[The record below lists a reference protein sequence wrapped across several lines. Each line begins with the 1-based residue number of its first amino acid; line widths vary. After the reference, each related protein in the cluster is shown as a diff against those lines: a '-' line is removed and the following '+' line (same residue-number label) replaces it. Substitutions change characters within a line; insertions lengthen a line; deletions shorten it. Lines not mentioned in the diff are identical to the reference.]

1 MQIAVIAHS
10 YPSKGTPTAAT
21 FVQVIARGFA
31 KAGHEVVVVRPVPF
45 PRVLKRNLFPEVEVD
60 EESGIKVLCPGYLSF
75 SGKMRAPLLG
85 VFNPARW
92 SFENFSRS
100 AVSALKRIDFTPDIV
115 YGHFMYFGGGGAVE
129 VGIHFGVPS
138 FVGVGEGEF
147 WSIKPLGEGFA
158 KRHLSNATCLVPNA
172 THLGDSL
179 HEVLEVPFSKIA
191 VLPNG
196 IDPRV
201 FFPRDKDQARK
212 KFDIPSEKFVVGG
225 VGNYNYKK
233 GICRVGEAIEGM
245 DGVVGAFAGSG
256 DAPPVASNIVFSKRI
271 LHSELPEFY
280 SACDVFVLPT
290 LVEGC
295 CNALIEAMACGL
307 PIISSNTKYTS
318 DLLDDTCSIR
328 VDPLDIKGIR
338 AAIERLRDDIDLRN
352 RLSAGAIERAK
363 RFHIEDRIAKMLQI
377 FESKR
382 MIKGCHG

>member
-21 FVQVIARGFA
+21 FVRVIARGFA
-31 KAGHEVVVVRPVPF
+31 KAGHKVVVVRPVPF
-45 PRVLKRNLFPEVEVD
+45 PRVFRRSLFPEVEID
-60 EESGIKVLCPGYLSF
+60 EESGIKILCPGYLSF
-75 SGKMRAPLLG
+75 SGRLRMPRLG
-85 VFNPARW
+85 VLNPARW
-92 SFENFSRS
+92 SFLNFARA
-100 AVSALKRIDFTPDIV
+100 AVKALRRIDFRPDVV
-115 YGHFMYFGGGGAVE
+115 YGHFLYFGGGGAVE
-129 VGIHFGVPS
+129 VGMHLGVPS

-318 DLLDDTCSIR
+318 DLLDDTCSLR
-328 VDPLDIKGIR
+328 VDPLDVKGIR
-338 AAIERLRDDIDLRN
+338 AAIERLRDDVDLRN

-382 MIKGCHG
+382 MIK